1 MATAPLTTK
10 PTPERIFNTL
20 NAFQST
26 AALKTAFELDLFTAI
41 AEGADQAATLAKRA
55 GVAERGARIL
65 ADYLTIQGFLTKEN
79 DRYALAPE
87 TAVFLDRRSP
97 AYMGSVIGFLANDRH
112 KQTFEHLT
120 EAVRAGGGVMPE
132 ADNTKPQ
139 DAVWVAFAKSMA
151 PLTGPSA
158 AFMAQLAGMPE
169 QKPSKILDVAASHGM
184 FGITFAKQNPKA
196 EIVALDWP
204 AVLEVTKEN
213 ARMAG
218 VAERVGLLPG
228 SAFEADLGTDYDVV
242 LLTNI
247 LHHFD
252 KPTCEKLLRRI
263 HAALK
268 PGGRVITLEF
278 VPNEDRISPPTAAGF
293 SLIMLTGTAAGD
305 AYTFSEYQEMFK
317 HAGFANS
324 TLHQLP
330 AGPQQVVVSERP

>member
-1 MATAPLTTK
+1 MATAPLTTT

-41 AEGADQAATLAKRA
+41 AEGADQPATLAKKV

-65 ADYLTIQGFLTKEN
+65 ADYLTVQGFLTKES

-87 TAVFLDRRSP
+87 TAVFLDGRSP
-97 AYMGSVIGFLANDRH
+97 AYMGSLIGFLANERH
-112 KQTFEHLT
+112 KQSFERLT
-120 EAVRAGGGVMPE
+120 DAVRAGGGIMPE

-151 PLTGPSA
+151 PLTGPPA
-158 AFMAQLAGMPE
+158 AFMAQLAGMQE

-196 EIVALDWP
+196 QIVALDWP

-218 VAERVGLLPG
+218 VAERVRLLPG
-228 SAFEADLGTDYDVV
+228 SVFEADLGTDYDVV

-252 KPTCEKLLRRI
+252 KPTCERLLQRI
-263 HAALK
+263 HAALQ

-305 AYTFSEYQEMFK
+305 AYTFSEYQEMFER
-317 HAGFANS
+317 AGFLNS
-324 TLHQLP
+324 RLYQLP
-330 AGPQQVVVSERP
+330 AGPQQVVVSERL

>member
-20 NAFQST
+20 NAFQSS

-65 ADYLTIQGFLTKEN
+65 ADYLTIQGFLTKED
-79 DRYALAPE
+79 DRYTLAPE
-87 TAVFLDRRSP
+87 TASFLDRRSP
-97 AYMGSVIGFLANDRH
+97 AYMGSVIGFMANDRH

-132 ADNTKPQ
+132 ADNRKPQ

-151 PLTGPSA
+151 PLTVPAA
-158 AFMAQLAGMPE
+158 AFMAQLAGMPGQE
-169 QKPSKILDVAASHGM
+169 PSKILDVAASHGM

-213 ARMAG
+213 ARIAG
-218 VAERVGLLPG
+218 VAERVRLLPG
-228 SAFEADLGTDYDVV
+228 SVFEADLGTDYDLV

-252 KPTCEKLLRRI
+252 KATCERLLQRV
-263 HAALK
+263 HAAMK

-324 TLHQLP
+324 TLHQFP